1 MLLIREIVKESLAS
15 GYLSL
20 EAEDKLRQ
28 LLKTKY
34 DAHDL
39 KAFMVLQKAVISGV
53 VRQESREL
61 HEQAIAVAS

>member
-1 MLLIREIVKESLAS
+1 MLLIREIVKESLAI

-20 EAEDKLRQ
+20 EAEDQLRQ
-28 LLKTKY
+28 LLTTKY
-34 DAHDL
+34 DPQDL

-61 HEQAIAVAS
+61 HERSLAVAS